1 MGDRIVRV
9 DGHPLRGLEN
19 MEAAAVLRNSGNPV
33 KLVLGRRRRRNTSPP
48 GGGREGGRM
57 ERGGGEGRM
66 ERGGEERRR
75 EERVEGKSVSAF
87 TNLCFFSQLQHLQSQ
102 NHLRPSHMSSH
113 MTELVSMATAHQ
125 HRRMLRGIVT

>member
-1 MGDRIVRV
+1 VRV

-66 ERGGEERRR
+66 DRGGGERRR
-75 EERVEGKSVSAF
+75 EERVEGRSISA
-87 TNLCFFSQLQHLQSQ
+87 TY
-102 NHLRPSHMSSH
+102 R
-113 MTELVSMATAHQ
+113 
-125 HRRMLRGIVT
+125 II